1 MSLIK
6 PAKLL
11 PIRFSLS
18 SILGTDANGRN
29 YRYNASL
36 SLINPQI
43 HSDSTQGNFY
53 NLTDLNVG
61 DYVSTNGSG
70 KILKIVS
77 IGTQSSETATIIV
90 EDELR
95 TNQQQDPS
103 GNAQGYIPSSEG
115 IVFEVKEG
123 RPILFPYSQYSE
135 SVVGFIKST
144 ATEIISKFAYLRQD
158 KLLSIE
164 QAGSSSIGLTVGDIV
179 TYDDTT
185 NAWKLMTAT
194 DVACGIVVETENPIP
209 DAFRINPAGDVIDI
223 ELPDDASGNVY
234 YYWDAANPGKLTQT
248 PPTGGATRA
257 LPMFLKLDSKRAIHF
272 DGANVNDQTDQFVT
286 LGSAQTITATKT
298 FDADQTFNQDITV
311 VGNANI
317 NTDLTVQGSA
327 QIDTNL
333 TVTGDFTVNGTTTTV
348 NTANTVITDQLL
360 ELNHGYTGP
369 PMSNDSGI
377 VINRGPED
385 NLFFGWDEDLNE
397 FTVGTGTFDGS
408 TTGALTTAD
417 ANVRF
422 GGVKSSSITN
432 SALTDNRILIS
443 GVDGLV
449 EDDVNLSWDGNTLG
463 VTGTSAVFTTG
474 QVSVGSKITAAI
486 EHAMYV
492 LYAATTDA
500 TQTLLEISAGLNTI
514 AITDNTT
521 VQFEVTIVGRDSLG
535 TKHCSYNITGVIVKT
550 GGIATIVNNVTETII
565 AEADEAWIGS
575 AIVSTNNLAIQVTGA
590 AATDIRWVSF
600 VKVTSISF

>member
-1 MSLIK
+1 MSLIR

-11 PIRFSLS
+11 PIRFNLT
-18 SILGTDANGRN
+18 SILGVDPNGRN
-29 YRYNASL
+29 YRYNAKL
-36 SLINPQI
+36 TLINPQI
-43 HSDSTQGNFY
+43 HSDAIEGNFY

-77 IGTQSSETATIIV
+77 IGAQAAEQATIIV

-135 SVVGFIKST
+135 SVVGFIKTT

-164 QAGSSSIGLTVGDIV
+164 QAGSSALGLAVGDIV

-194 DVACGIVVETENPIP
+194 DVACGIVVETANPIP

-234 YYWDAANPGKLTQT
+234 YYWDANNPGKLTQT
-248 PPTGGATRA
+248 TPTGGATRA
-257 LPMFLKLDSKRAIHF
+257 LPMFLKLDNKRAIHF

-286 LGSAQTITATKT
+286 LGSTQTITATKT
-298 FDADQTFNQDITV
+298 FDANQTFAQDI
-311 VGNANI
+311 
-317 NTDLTVQGSA
+317 TVQGSA

-348 NTANTVITDQLL
+348 NTTNTTITDQLI

-369 PMSNDSGI
+369 PMSADSGI

-385 NLFFGWDEDLNE
+385 NVFFGWDETSNE
-397 FTVGTGTFDGS
+397 FTVGTGTFNGS
-408 TTGALTTAD
+408 STGTLFSFD

-422 GGVKSSSITN
+422 GGIKSGSITSN
-432 SALTDNRILIS
+432 TLTDNRILIS

-449 EDDVNLSWDGNTLG
+449 EDDVNLSWNGDELG
-463 VTGTSAVFTTG
+463 VTGTKAVFTTG
-474 QVSVGSKITAAI
+474 KVNVGTQLTANVEHTMSVMYGVTA
-486 EHAMYV
+486 
-492 LYAATTDA
+492 DA
-500 TQTLLEISAGLNTI
+500 TVTSLEIAAGVTELT
-514 AITDNTT
+514 ITDNTT
-521 VQFEVTIVGRDSLG
+521 VHFEATIVGRNNLG
-535 TKHCSYNITGVIVKT
+535 TKHCSYKISGVIDKT
-550 GGIATIVNNVTETII
+550 GGNASLVNTVTETII
-565 AEADEAWIGS
+565 AETDESWIGQ
-575 AIVSTNNLAIQVTGA
+575 VTTLGNNLAVQVTGE
-590 AATDIRWVSF
+590 AATNIRWVAF
-600 VKVTSISF
+600 VKTTSISF

>member
-11 PIRFSLS
+11 PIRFTLS
-18 SILGTDANGRN
+18 SILGPDVNGRQ

-43 HSDSTQGNFY
+43 HSDSTEGNFY

-77 IGTQSSETATIIV
+77 IGAQAAEQATIIV

-135 SVVGFIKST
+135 SVIGFIKST

-164 QAGSSSIGLTVGDIV
+164 QAGSSALGLAVGDIV

-194 DVACGIVVETENPIP
+194 DVACGIVVETANPIP

-234 YYWDAANPGKLTQT
+234 YYWDANNPGKLTQT
-248 PPTGGATRA
+248 TPTGGATRA

-272 DGANVNDQTDQFVT
+272 DGANVNDQTSQFVT
-286 LGSAQTITATKT
+286 LGSEQTITATKT
-298 FDADQTFNQDITV
+298 FEADQTFNQDITV

-348 NTANTVITDQLL
+348 NTANTVITDQLI

-369 PMSNDSGI
+369 PMSADSGI

-385 NLFFGWDEDLNE
+385 NVFFGWDETSNE

-408 TTGALTTAD
+408 STGTLFSFD

-422 GGVKSSSITN
+422 GGIKSGSITSN
-432 SALTDNRILIS
+432 TLTDNRILIS
-443 GVDGLV
+443 GVNGLV
-449 EDDVNLSWDGNTLG
+449 EDDVNLSWDGSSLNVSG
-463 VTGTSAVFTTG
+463 TGAVFTTG
-474 QVSVGSKITAAI
+474 KVSVGNENSANVDHT
-486 EHAMYV
+486 MYV
-492 LYAATTDA
+492 LYGTTSDA
-500 TQTLLEISAGLNTI
+500 IQTQLELSGGLDVIIMDT
-514 AITDNTT
+514 NTT
-521 VQFEVTIVGRDSLG
+521 MQFEATIVGRNSLG
-535 TKHCSYNITGVIVKT
+535 SKHCSYIISGVIDKT
-550 GGIATIVNNVTETII
+550 GNVANLVNTVTETIVAESEETWV
-565 AEADEAWIGS
+565 AEATAS
-575 AIVSTNNLAIQVTGA
+575 AGGLRISVTGE

-600 VKVTSISF
+600 IKTTSISF

>member
-1 MSLIK
+1 MSLIR

-11 PIRFSLS
+11 PIRFNLS
-18 SILGTDANGRN
+18 SILAADVNGRN

-43 HSDSTQGNFY
+43 HSDATEGNFY

-77 IGTQSSETATIIV
+77 ISAQSSEAATIVV

-103 GNAQGYIPSSEG
+103 GNSQGYIPSSEG

-135 SVVGFIKST
+135 SVVGFIKTT

-158 KLLSIE
+158 KLLAIE
-164 QAGSSSIGLTVGDIV
+164 QAGSSALGLAVGDIV

-185 NAWKLMTAT
+185 NSWKLMTAT
-194 DVACGIVVETENPIP
+194 DVACGIVVEPNNPVP
-209 DAFRINPAGDVIDI
+209 DAFRINPAGDVIEI
-223 ELPDDASGNVY
+223 TLPDDGSGNLY

-248 PPTGGATRA
+248 PPTGGVTRA
-257 LPMFLKLDSKRAIHF
+257 LPMFLKLSTNRAIHF

-286 LGSAQTITATKT
+286 LGTEQTITAIKT
-298 FDADQTFNQDITV
+298 FDANQTFAQDI
-311 VGNANI
+311 
-317 NTDLTVQGSA
+317 TVQGSA

-348 NTANTVITDQLL
+348 NTTNTTITDQLI

-385 NLFFGWDEDLNE
+385 NLFIGWDEDQNE
-397 FTVGTGTFDGS
+397 FTVGTGTFDGT
-408 TTGALTTAD
+408 TTGAITTSD

-422 GGVKSSSITN
+422 ANIKS
-432 SALTDNRILIS
+432 SALTDGKILIS
-443 GVDGLV
+443 DGYGDIA
-449 EDDVNLSWDGNTLG
+449 EDTNLTWDGNQLG
-463 VTGTSAVFTTG
+463 VTGTGAIFTTG
-474 QVSVGSKITAAI
+474 KVSVGNNNSANVDHT
-486 EHAMYV
+486 MFV
-492 LYAATTDA
+492 LY
-500 TQTLLEISAGLNTI
+500 TQTSDTTPTQLETSPGVNGILI
-514 AITDNTT
+514 DDNTT
-521 VQFEVTIVGRDSLG
+521 MQFEATIVGRDSIG
-535 TKHCSYNITGVIVKT
+535 SKHCSYKITGVIDKT
-550 GGIATIVNNVTETII
+550 GGVSSLVNTVTETII
-565 AEADEAWIGS
+565 AESEETWIANIIATGGS
-575 AIVSTNNLAIQVTGA
+575 LAISVTGE
-590 AATDIRWVSF
+590 AATNIRWVAF
-600 VKVTSISF
+600 VKTTSISF

>member
-43 HSDSTQGNFY
+43 HSDSTEGNFY
-53 NLTDLNVG
+53 NLTDLNIG

-77 IGTQSSETATIIV
+77 IGAQAAEQATIIV

-95 TNQQQDPS
+95 LNQQQDPS

-135 SVVGFIKST
+135 SVIGFIKST

-164 QAGSSSIGLTVGDIV
+164 QAGSSALGLTVGDIV

-194 DVACGIVVETENPIP
+194 DVACGIVVETANPIP

-234 YYWDAANPGKLTQT
+234 YYWDANNPGKLTQT
-248 PPTGGATRA
+248 TPTGGAARA

-272 DGANVNDQTDQFVT
+272 DGANVNDQTSQFVT
-286 LGSAQTITATKT
+286 LGSEQTITATKT
-298 FDADQTFNQDITV
+298 FAADQTFNQDITV

-348 NTANTVITDQLL
+348 NTANTVITDQLI

-369 PMSNDSGI
+369 PMSADSGI
-377 VINRGPED
+377 VINRGPGP
-385 NLFFGWDEDLNE
+385 NVFFGWDESSDE

-408 TTGALTTAD
+408 ATGSLFSFD

-422 GGVKSSSITN
+422 GGIKSGSIT
-432 SALTDNRILIS
+432 SHTLTDNRILIS
-443 GVDGLV
+443 GVDGLI

-474 QVSVGSKITAAI
+474 QVSVGSQITAAI

-492 LYAATTDA
+492 LYNATTDA
-500 TQTLLEISAGLNTI
+500 TPTSLEISAGVDTI

-521 VQFEVTIVGRDSLG
+521 VQFEVTIVGRDNLG

-565 AEADEAWIGS
+565 AEADENWIGS
-575 AIVSTNNLAIQVTGA
+575 ATISSNNLAIQVTGA
-590 AATDIRWVSF
+590 AATNIRWVSF

>member
-1 MSLIK
+1 MSLIR

-11 PIRFSLS
+11 PIRFNLT
-18 SILGTDANGRN
+18 SILGADASGRN

-43 HSDSTQGNFY
+43 HSDVEEGNFY

-77 IGTQSSETATIIV
+77 ISAKAAESATIV
-90 EDELR
+90 AEDELR
-95 TNQQQDPS
+95 TNQQQDSS
-103 GNAQGYIPSSEG
+103 GNSQGYIPSSEG

-135 SVVGFIKST
+135 SVVGFIKTT

-164 QAGSSSIGLTVGDIV
+164 QAGSSALGLAVGDIV
-179 TYDDTT
+179 TWDDTT

-194 DVACGIVVETENPIP
+194 DTAVGIVVEPSNPVP
-209 DAFRINPAGDVIDI
+209 DAFRINPAGDVIEI
-223 ELPDDASGNVY
+223 TLPDDGSGNLY
-234 YYWDAANPGKLTQT
+234 YFWDTNNPGKLTQT
-248 PPTGGATRA
+248 PPTGGVTRA
-257 LPMFLKLDSKRAIHF
+257 IPMFLKLDTNRAIHF

-286 LGSAQTITATKT
+286 LGSTQTITATKT
-298 FDADQTFNQDITV
+298 FDANQTFAQDI
-311 VGNANI
+311 
-317 NTDLTVQGSA
+317 TVQGSA

-348 NTANTVITDQLL
+348 NTTNTTITDQLI

-385 NLFFGWDEDLNE
+385 NLFIGWDEDQNE
-397 FTVGTGTFDGS
+397 FTAGTGTFDGT
-408 TTGALTTAD
+408 TTGAITTND

-422 GGVKSSSITN
+422 GNIKSST
-432 SALTDNRILIS
+432 LTDNRILIA
-443 GVDGLV
+443 GAGGII
-449 EDDVNLSWDGNTLG
+449 EDDTNLTWNGDELG
-463 VTGTSAVFTTG
+463 VTGTKAVFTTG
-474 QVSVGSKITAAI
+474 KVNVGTQLTANVEHTMSVMYGVTA
-486 EHAMYV
+486 
-492 LYAATTDA
+492 DA
-500 TQTLLEISAGLNTI
+500 TVTSLEIAAGVTELT
-514 AITDNTT
+514 ITDNTT
-521 VQFEVTIVGRDSLG
+521 VHFEATIVGRNNLG
-535 TKHCSYNITGVIVKT
+535 TKHCSYKISGVIDKT
-550 GGIATIVNNVTETII
+550 GGNASLVNTVTETII
-565 AEADEAWIGS
+565 AETDESWIGQ
-575 AIVSTNNLAIQVTGA
+575 VTTLGNNLAVQVTGE
-590 AATDIRWVSF
+590 AATNIRWVAF
-600 VKVTSISF
+600 VKTTSISF